1 MKLYLALALTGLP
14 IGAMYALQALGIVI
28 VYKTSRVFNFATGAI
43 GLTCA
48 YAASS
53 LVKHGVP
60 ALLTLPLVVLLGV
73 FIGLLMELSV
83 RPVKGA
89 LTRTIVTLGW
99 LLLLQGTVGV
109 IYSSQAATS
118 EPARLLGAPKTLIH
132 IGILQYGRDQV
143 AVILIAAA
151 LAAGLAFFFRAT
163 AIGTATRAVS
173 EAPEAARLLGIRV
186 DRVNLVAWGIGGGIS
201 GLAGVL
207 VTPLLNKLDTTTL
220 VIFTV
225 QALAA
230 ALIGR
235 LSSLPLTFAGGIAL
249 GVIQPM
255 VFRFAQVHF
264 PSVRGTDE
272 LTALVV
278 VLVALLLFRRGGRRD
293 VVSGGLAAV
302 PIRPLPKGRLA
313 AAFTAGVVLM
323 WLLPPL
329 VMDDVGNWSVPNITQ
344 TAVWAMAV
352 LSLVL
357 LVGVVGQVSVCQ
369 AVFMGCGAFGTGIAM
384 SHGAPFLLAILLGA
398 LLAAAVA
405 AVVGLPAIRLEP
417 LELAIATLSL
427 AFTADRFLY
436 SWSPFA
442 SPDAN
447 RPVPRPS
454 WAGLDPGHVPTGE
467 RNYAWL
473 VVGLFVVACFAVAS
487 LRRGRTGAAL
497 TALRSSEPATAAMGF
512 SVTSVKL
519 RGFAASGFIAGLA
532 GALYAGL
539 LQGASGAPFDF
550 TRSITLLAYAV
561 IVGVASVPGAFFGGL
576 IVTSSTLTVG
586 ATDQVASGRSASLVT
601 ALTGL
606 LLVGVLLVAP
616 DGLAGLWSRLL
627 DRFRRPA
634 VAPPPPDRHDL
645 GGAHVAV
652 HPEPLDVLL

>member
-1 MKLYLALALTGLP
+1 MKLYVALALTGLP

-48 YAASS
+48 YIASS
-53 LVKHGVP
+53 LTTSGVP
-60 ALLTLPLVVLLGV
+60 SFVTLPAVVLLGV
-73 FIGLLMELSV
+73 LIGVLMELSV
-83 RPVKGA
+83 RPVRGT

-99 LLLLQGTVGV
+99 LLLLQGAVGAW
-109 IYSSQAATS
+109 YSAQVGTN
-118 EPARLLGAPKTLIH
+118 EPARLLGQPKTLIH
-132 IGILQYGRDQV
+132 IGVLQYGRDQV

-151 LAAGLAFFFRAT
+151 LAGGLAFFFRAT
-163 AIGTATRAVS
+163 ALGTATRAVS
-173 EAPEAARLLGIRV
+173 EAPDAARLLGIRV
-186 DRVNLVAWGIGGGIS
+186 ARVNLVAWGIGGGIS

-207 VTPLLNKLDTTTL
+207 ITPLLNKLDTTTL
-220 VIFTV
+220 VIFTI

-230 ALIGR
+230 ALVGR
-235 LSSLPLTFAGGIAL
+235 LSSLPLTFAGGIGL
-249 GVIQPM
+249 GVVQPV
-255 VFRFAQVHF
+255 VFRFMQVHF

-293 VVSGGLAAV
+293 AASGGLAPV
-302 PIRPLPKGRLA
+302 PIRPLPKGRVA
-313 AAFTAGVVLM
+313 IAFTAGVLLM
-323 WLLPPL
+323 AVLPPL
-329 VMDDVGNWSVPNITQ
+329 FTDDVGNISRANITQ

-384 SHGAPFLLAILLGA
+384 AHGVPFLLAIFLGA

-447 RPVPRPS
+447 RPVPRPG
-454 WAGLDPGHVPTGE
+454 WAGLDPGHVATGE

-487 LRRGRTGAAL
+487 MRRGRTGAAL

-519 RGFAASGFIAGLA
+519 RGFAASGFLAGLA

-586 ATDQVASGRSASLVT
+586 ATDQVASGRSVSLVA

-606 LLVGVLLVAP
+606 LLIGVLMVAP
-616 DGLAGLWSRLL
+616 DGLAGLWSRFL
-627 DRFRRPA
+627 DQFRRPRA
-634 VAPPPPDRHDL
+634 VPPPPDAPVVAD
-645 GGAHVAV
+645 AHVT
-652 HPEPLDVLL
+652 VLEGARS

>member
-1 MKLYLALALTGLP
+1 
-14 IGAMYALQALGIVI
+14 
-28 VYKTSRVFNFATGAI
+28 
-43 GLTCA
+43 
-48 YAASS
+48 
-53 LVKHGVP
+53 
-60 ALLTLPLVVLLGV
+60 
-73 FIGLLMELSV
+73 
-83 RPVKGA
+83 
-89 LTRTIVTLGW
+89 
-99 LLLLQGTVGV
+99 
-109 IYSSQAATS
+109 
-118 EPARLLGAPKTLIH
+118 
-132 IGILQYGRDQV
+132 
-143 AVILIAAA
+143 
-151 LAAGLAFFFRAT
+151 
-163 AIGTATRAVS
+163 
-173 EAPEAARLLGIRV
+173 
-186 DRVNLVAWGIGGGIS
+186 
-201 GLAGVL
+201 
-207 VTPLLNKLDTTTL
+207 
-220 VIFTV
+220 
-225 QALAA
+225 
-230 ALIGR
+230 
-235 LSSLPLTFAGGIAL
+235 
-249 GVIQPM
+249 
-255 VFRFAQVHF
+255 
-264 PSVRGTDE
+264 VRGTDE
-272 LTALVV
+272 LTALFV

-293 VVSGGLAAV
+293 VVSGGLAPV

-447 RPVPRPS
+447 RQVPRPG
-454 WAGLDPGHVPTGE
+454 WAGLDPGHVATGE

-606 LLVGVLLVAP
+606 LLIGVLLVAP

-627 DRFRRPA
+627 DQFRRPA

>member
-1 MKLYLALALTGLP
+1 MKLYLALALGGIP

-53 LVKHGVP
+53 LVGRGVP
-60 ALLTLPLVVLLGV
+60 GLVTLPLVVVLGV
-73 FIGLLMELSV
+73 AIGSLMELSV
-83 RPVKGA
+83 RPVKGT

-99 LLLLQGTVGV
+99 LLLLQGFVGFV
-109 IYSSQAATS
+109 YSAQVASN
-118 EPARLLGAPKTLIH
+118 EPARLLGQPTALIDLF
-132 IGILQYGRDQV
+132 GVLQYGRDQV
-143 AVILIAAA
+143 AVIVIAAT
-151 LAAGLAFFFRAT
+151 LAAGLSVFFRRT
-163 AIGTATRAVS
+163 ALGTATRAVS
-173 EAPEAARLLGIRV
+173 EEPEAARLLGIP
-186 DRVNLVAWGIGGGIS
+186 VNTVNRVAWGIGGGIS

-207 VTPLLNKLDTTTL
+207 ITPLLNKLDTTTL

-230 ALIGR
+230 ALVGR
-235 LSSLPLTFAGGIAL
+235 LSSLPLTFAGGIGL
-249 GVIQPM
+249 GMAQPV

-272 LTALVV
+272 LTALLV
-278 VLVALLLFRRGGRRD
+278 VLTALLLFRRGGRRD
-293 VVSGGLAAV
+293 AASGGLAPV
-302 PIRPLPKGRLA
+302 PIRALPTGRLA
-313 AAFTAGVVLM
+313 AAFAAGAALM
-323 WLLPPL
+323 WLVPPL
-329 VMDDVGNWSVPNITQ
+329 ITDDVGNLSRANITQ

-369 AVFMGCGAFGTGIAM
+369 AVFMGVGAFGTGIAI
-384 SHGAPFLLAILLGA
+384 SHGAPFLLAIFLGA

-405 AVVGLPAIRLEP
+405 ALVGLPAIRLEP

-436 SWSPFA
+436 SWAPFA

-447 RPVPRPS
+447 RPVPRPGF
-454 WAGLDPGHVPTGE
+454 AGLDPGHVAIGE

-473 VVGLFVVACFAVAS
+473 VVGLFLLAAFAVAS

-497 TALRSSEPATAAMGF
+497 TALRSSEPATSAMGF

-586 ATDQVASGRSASLVT
+586 ATDQVASGRSVSFVT
-601 ALTGL
+601 AATGL
-606 LLVGVLLVAP
+606 LLIGVLMTAP

-627 DRFRRPA
+627 DRLRVRRRTDDDGPPSPA
-634 VAPPPPDRHDL
+634 AASVPA
-645 GGAHVAV
+645 
-652 HPEPLDVLL
+652 EEVLV